1 MAERLFQ
8 NQLRPQAQPINQFIQ
23 PQQFRR
29 AGAAQQPL
37 LGRVSQIATQQ
48 QAGSSGVK
56 GFNQFRQ
63 MAEALGPLNKS
74 LTSALDKGF
83 KQYAKGSIEAGYYD
97 ELRNQQ
103 VQGVMNL
110 QQNQE
115 SGAADAASMIN
126 TLEKTDPVGASLLR
140 EANPWKAIGRR
151 RAMAQLAAGQVSSV
165 LNGELAVNA
174 GGLSGIK
181 PGTPELMKLK
191 QEKTQQVLSS
201 FGLTGAEPEA
211 AFYVTPAVNK
221 AWDKFTQE
229 QSKLWNAELYQNTI
243 ETTNYATNSR
253 LKELSQDGIQLQ
265 NGSVL
270 RLGDPGFG
278 EVAGVILTQ
287 HIDQGLSLLGGK
299 DRVEAMKKIKES
311 LGAVYAMGGPG
322 LRDAIGQ
329 IRLGDKNAPMDS
341 RPRWLDANPF
351 ELMDYTNKG
360 MEAAK
365 LSDSL
370 KQDEGERRLRDLAI
384 SPEYGIAGLPD
395 GPEKQARITGL
406 RQVGLRDL
414 GVRDTDK
421 VLSDVE
427 KENDEVN
434 DEQYAIPFERKAEIE
449 ESFETLTPNDVSVE
463 NYPKLI
469 QEARQAA
476 ALEPNREDRVKKFRE
491 YLGKIKAARESFA
504 KLPTGAALQSNLS
517 RSVKEDLM
525 NPKIAAL
532 KGKGSM
538 VPVVGFGL
546 QYQGAAIDEKSKKY
560 VEYAN
565 EVRGLYE
572 NAVWNKFTEYRNK
585 TGAENIPLGQQSR
598 LREEAIA
605 DVRKSDAYQKAEDV
619 ALAASPPPAG
629 SDGTPKGRSV
639 PDPAKDPVPRDAAD
653 TIPVERAGQYRKSP
667 VMNQYWVR
675 DEMKNLTNRKPVSR
689 QLYDTAK
696 KAGTSTDR
704 YLLEQL
710 KFFPQLDPEGT
721 FRGALQKRIERAR
734 QGNTPAAANLDAA
747 TDPMGNQSYSGRNP
761 GAWLMSM
768 FERPAAAG
776 TLPPSIRSIPSFQR
790 SGSSTPKVQGNWI
803 TPSGYEIVQYVTG
816 DVTAPHDGDA
826 VVVDPHGH
834 GGEAYHNHYEFAT
847 VAGRKRAAAA
857 FRAAGFRVTSEE
869 RPGDPG
875 SHGVGRGLDVA
886 PGLSSRMPGRLPDTQ
901 EAEARWSQA
910 ANAILGFTP

>member
-37 LGRVSQIATQQ
+37 LGRVSQIATLQ

-63 MAEALGPLNKS
+63 MAEALGPLNKN

-83 KQYAKGSIEAGYYD
+83 KRYAKGSIEAGYYD

-115 SGAADAASMIN
+115 AGAADAASMI
-126 TLEKTDPVGASLLR
+126 TSLEKTDPIGASLLR

-151 RAMAQLAAGQVSSV
+151 RALAQLAAGQISASLNAE
-165 LNGELAVNA
+165 LNGNSGVLA
-174 GGLSGIK
+174 GIK
-181 PGTPELMKLK
+181 PGSAELQKVK
-191 QEKTQQVLSS
+191 ADRTKAVLSS
-201 FGLTGAEPEA
+201 YGLTGSEPEA

-229 QSKLWNAELYQNTI
+229 QSKLYNEELNQSVT
-243 ETTNYATNSR
+243 ETTNASVISSLQTFVN
-253 LKELSQDGIQLQ
+253 DGVTMPD
-265 NGSVL
+265 GSVL
-270 RLGDPGFG
+270 KAGDPNFS
-278 EVAGVILTQ
+278 VITGAALTQ
-287 HIDQGLSLLGGK
+287 QIDKGLSLIGGK
-299 DRVEAMKKIKES
+299 DRIAAMKKIKES
-311 LGAVYAMGGPG
+311 LGTIYGMNIPG
-322 LRDAIGQ
+322 IRDAIGQ
-329 IRLGDKNAPMDS
+329 IRLGDKNAPLLN
-341 RPRWLDANPF
+341 RPRWIDANPF
-351 ELMDYTNKG
+351 ELMDYTNQGLETVK
-360 MEAAK
+360 K
-365 LSDSL
+365 R
-370 KQDEGERRLRDLAI
+370 DELEQSEKERRLQAAAI
-384 SPEYGIAGLPD
+384 DPETGIVGITDEAEYRRRAANLRRMGLED
-395 GPEKQARITGL
+395 GL
-406 RQVGLRDL
+406 
-414 GVRDTDK
+414 RDTDK
-421 VLSDVE
+421 VLSDVMS
-427 KENDEVN
+427 ENDQVN
-434 DEQYAIPFERKAEIE
+434 EEQYAIPFEQQAEFVE
-449 ESFETLTPNDVSVE
+449 TFETLTPKDVSPQ
-463 NYPKLI
+463 NYPALVQK
-469 QEARQAA
+469 ARIAA
-476 ALEPNREDRVKKFRE
+476 SLEPNRENRVKKFAE
-491 YLGKIKAARESFA
+491 YMGKINSARETFGT
-504 KLPTGAALQSNLS
+504 LPTGAALQSNLS
-517 RSVKEDLM
+517 RSVKEDL
-525 NPKIAAL
+525 NDPEIAKL
-532 KGKGSM
+532 KGSASAS
-538 VPVVGFGL
+538 FIDGL
-546 QYQGAAIDEKSKKY
+546 IQLQGAEATPSSQRY

-572 NAVWNKFTEYRNK
+572 SAIWNKFTEYRDNNDGVK
-585 TGAENIPLGQQSR
+585 NIPLDVQAR
-598 LREEAIA
+598 LRGEAVES
-605 DVRKSDAYQKAEDV
+605 VRKSKAYEKAKEA
-619 ALAASPPPAG
+619 ALAKVPAPTG
-629 SDGTPKGRSV
+629 SDGTPKGAQIKPETTAV
-639 PDPAKDPVPRDAAD
+639 PMDAAN
-653 TIPVERAGQYRKSP
+653 TITDEQAKQFRTQK
-667 VMNQYWVR
+667 VMGPHWVR
-675 DEMKNLTNRKPVSR
+675 TEMGSLANGKSVSPR
-689 QLYDTAK
+689 LYDLAT

-710 KFFPQLDPEGT
+710 SHYAKKLDPDGK
-721 FRGALQKRIERAR
+721 FRGVLQERIERAR
-734 QGNTPAAANLDAA
+734 QSNTPAAANFDAA
-747 TDPMGNQSYSGRNP
+747 TDPMGNQSYSGRSP

-790 SGSSTPKVQGNWI
+790 SGSSTPKVQGNWY

-886 PGLSSRMPGRLPDTQ
+886 PGWSSRMPGRLPDTQ

>member
-8 NQLRPQAQPINQFIQ
+8 NQLRPQAQPINKFIQ

-37 LGRVSQIATQQ
+37 LSRVSQVATLQ

-56 GFNQFRQ
+56 GFNQFQQ
-63 MAEALGPLNKS
+63 MAESLAPLSKS
-74 LTSALDKGF
+74 LTSMADKGL
-83 KQYAKGSIEAGYYD
+83 KQYARGSIESGYYE

-115 SGAADAASMIN
+115 AGAAEAASMIG

-181 PGTPELMKLK
+181 PGTPELMQLK
-191 QEKTQQVLSS
+191 QEKTQQVLSR
-201 FGLTGAEPEA
+201 FGLTGSEPEA

-221 AWDKFTQE
+221 AWDSFTQK
-229 QSKLWNAELYQNTI
+229 QSKLYTEELYQNTI

-270 RLGDPGFG
+270 KLGDPGFG
-278 EVAGVILTQ
+278 EVAGAVLTQ
-287 HIDQGLSLLGGK
+287 SIDQGLSLLGGK

-311 LGAVYAMGGPG
+311 LGAIYAMGGPG

-329 IRLGDKNAPMDS
+329 IRLGDKNAPMEK

-406 RQVGLRDL
+406 RQEGLRL
-414 GVRDTDK
+414 GLRDTDK

-434 DEQYAIPFERKAEIE
+434 DEQYAIPFERKAEFE
-449 ESFETLTPNDVSVE
+449 EIFETLTPNDVSVE

-469 QEARQAA
+469 QEAKQIA

-525 NPKIAAL
+525 RQEIAAL
-532 KGKGSM
+532 KGEGSM

-546 QYQGAAIDEKSKKY
+546 QYQGAEINENSKKY

-572 NAVWNKFTEYRNK
+572 NAIWNKFTEYRNK
-585 TGAENIPLGQQSR
+585 TGAENIPLDQQSR

-605 DVRKSDAYQKAEDV
+605 EVRDSDAYQKAEDV
-619 ALAASPPPAG
+619 ALATSPPPAG
-629 SDGTPKGRSV
+629 SDGTPKGAQINPEATAV
-639 PDPAKDPVPRDAAD
+639 PMDAAS
-653 TIPVERAGQYRKSP
+653 TITDEQAKQFRTQK
-667 VMNQYWVR
+667 VMGPHWVR
-675 DEMKNLTNRKPVSR
+675 TEISSLANGKPVSGK
-689 QLYDTAK
+689 LYDLAT

-710 KFFPQLDPEGT
+710 SHYAKKLDPEGR

-734 QGNTPAAANLDAA
+734 QANTPAAANLDAA

-790 SGSSTPKVQGNWI
+790 SGSSTPKVRGNWI

-834 GGEAYHNHYEFAT
+834 GGDHYHNHYEFAT

-857 FRAAGFRVTSEE
+857 FRSAGFRVTDEV

-875 SHGVGRGLDVA
+875 AHGVGRGLDVA
-886 PGLSSRMPGRLPDTQ
+886 PGWSSRMPGRLPDTQ

>member
-37 LGRVSQIATQQ
+37 LGRVSQVATLQ

-56 GFNQFRQ
+56 GFNQFQQ
-63 MAEALGPLNKS
+63 MAEALAPLSKS
-74 LTSALDKGF
+74 LTSLADKGL
-83 KQYAKGSIEAGYYD
+83 KQYARGSIESGYYE

-115 SGAADAASMIN
+115 AGAAEAASMIG

-181 PGTPELMKLK
+181 PGTPELMQLK
-191 QEKTQQVLSS
+191 QEKTQQVLSR
-201 FGLTGAEPEA
+201 FGLTGSEPEA

-229 QSKLWNAELYQNTI
+229 QSKLYSEELYQNTI
-243 ETTNYATNSR
+243 ETTNYATSSR
-253 LKELSQDGIQLQ
+253 LKQLSEDGILLQ

-287 HIDQGLSLLGGK
+287 TIDQGLSLLGGK

-329 IRLGDKNAPMDS
+329 IRLGDKNAPMEK

-365 LSDSL
+365 FSDSL

-406 RQVGLRDL
+406 RQEGLRL
-414 GVRDTDK
+414 GLRDTDK
-421 VLSDVE
+421 VLSDLE

-449 ESFETLTPNDVSVE
+449 EIF
-463 NYPKLI
+463 
-469 QEARQAA
+469 
-476 ALEPNREDRVKKFRE
+476 
-491 YLGKIKAARESFA
+491 
-504 KLPTGAALQSNLS
+504 
-517 RSVKEDLM
+517 
-525 NPKIAAL
+525 
-532 KGKGSM
+532 
-538 VPVVGFGL
+538 
-546 QYQGAAIDEKSKKY
+546 
-560 VEYAN
+560 
-565 EVRGLYE
+565 
-572 NAVWNKFTEYRNK
+572 
-585 TGAENIPLGQQSR
+585 
-598 LREEAIA
+598 
-605 DVRKSDAYQKAEDV
+605 
-619 ALAASPPPAG
+619 
-629 SDGTPKGRSV
+629 
-639 PDPAKDPVPRDAAD
+639 
-653 TIPVERAGQYRKSP
+653 
-667 VMNQYWVR
+667 
-675 DEMKNLTNRKPVSR
+675 
-689 QLYDTAK
+689 
-696 KAGTSTDR
+696 
-704 YLLEQL
+704 
-710 KFFPQLDPEGT
+710 
-721 FRGALQKRIERAR
+721 
-734 QGNTPAAANLDAA
+734 
-747 TDPMGNQSYSGRNP
+747 
-761 GAWLMSM
+761 
-768 FERPAAAG
+768 
-776 TLPPSIRSIPSFQR
+776 
-790 SGSSTPKVQGNWI
+790 
-803 TPSGYEIVQYVTG
+803 
-816 DVTAPHDGDA
+816 
-826 VVVDPHGH
+826 
-834 GGEAYHNHYEFAT
+834 
-847 VAGRKRAAAA
+847 
-857 FRAAGFRVTSEE
+857 
-869 RPGDPG
+869 
-875 SHGVGRGLDVA
+875 
-886 PGLSSRMPGRLPDTQ
+886 
-901 EAEARWSQA
+901 
-910 ANAILGFTP
+910 